1 MALSYRARRRWSLV
15 ILLVGMPTYI
25 VVAVTLVGLM
35 ERPSVP
41 VELMIY
47 AGLGVLWALVR
58 GKKPVPPV
66 LVGRFHRFTTE
77 RVWPGTAARRTTDAS
92 ADVVD
97 VEVREVNTP
106 RVSTDGRPPKDT
118 D

>member
-47 AGLGVLWALVR
+47 AGLGVLWALPFRFVFR
-58 GKKPVPPV
+58 GIGQPDPD
-66 LVGRFHRFTTE
+66 
-77 RVWPGTAARRTTDAS
+77 ARPETREDSDA
-92 ADVVD
+92 
-97 VEVREVNTP
+97 
-106 RVSTDGRPPKDT
+106 
-118 D
+118 

>member
-1 MALSYRARRRWSLV
+1 MTEIKAFFQG
-15 ILLVGMPTYI
+15 LLTAVLK
-25 VVAVTLVGLM
+25 VTLWLIMAVAAVFLLALAL
-35 ERPSVP
+35 V
-41 VELMIY
+41 LLL
-47 AGLGVLWALVR
+47 LGVLWALVR